1 MAGKRIDATLI
12 CGGKYHDFDFARL
25 ELLKL
30 LGEHERIRT
39 RVGSDFSDTGAI
51 LGSDLLI
58 TYTCDV
64 VPSAAEQAALQ
75 EFLRK
80 GGRWFALHATDS
92 IISWISMDPPLVG
105 TPRSA
110 PLFMQMMG
118 NQFLAH
124 PPIEPYEVHVSDPSH
139 PLVAG
144 IEPFTT
150 TDELYLMEHHGAI
163 EPLLH
168 CHYNG
173 TVKEFEHSDWR
184 NDERRL
190 VMYLHPYEG
199 GEVLYFTLGHC
210 RGRYDMQPLLEE
222 WPQVDRCSWELPV
235 YYELLRRGIAWAA
248 RLTPKAPHAA

>member
-1 MAGKRIDATLI
+1 MAGQRIDAYLI
-12 CGGKYHDFDFARL
+12 CGGKYHDFDFARV

-39 RVGSDFSDTGAI
+39 RVAEDFRDIEGIAAA
-51 LGSDLLI
+51 DLLI

-64 VPSAAEQAALQ
+64 VPSEEEQRALQ
-75 EFLRK
+75 QFLRQGK
-80 GGRWFALHATDS
+80 RWYALHATDS
-92 IISWISMDPPLVG
+92 VISWLREDPLLVG

-110 PLFMQMMG
+110 PLFMEMLG

-124 PPIEPYEVHVSDPSH
+124 PPIAPFEVRVSNPDH

-150 TDELYLMEHHGAI
+150 TDELYLMEHHGDI

-168 CHYNG
+168 CHFNG
-173 TVKEFEHSDWR
+173 TVPEFDCSDWR
-184 NDERRL
+184 SDDPRL
-190 VMYLHPYEG
+190 VLYLHPYQG

-210 RGRYDMQPLLEE
+210 RSRFDMQPLLEE
-222 WPQVDRCSWELPV
+222 WPQLDRCSWELPV

-248 RLTPKAPHAA
+248 RL